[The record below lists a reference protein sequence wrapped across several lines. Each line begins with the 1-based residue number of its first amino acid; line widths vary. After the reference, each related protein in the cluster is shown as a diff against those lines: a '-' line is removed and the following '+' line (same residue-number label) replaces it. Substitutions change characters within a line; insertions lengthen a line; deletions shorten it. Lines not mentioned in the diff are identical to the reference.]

1 MKKLVFLLLILTSC
15 TAGVELKEVEY
26 DYLLNDGN
34 SKVWMIDKM
43 IVKNSNIASQ
53 FDTEKELLIFYQ
65 SGKCQY
71 IPVKQ
76 LGHQNG
82 KVGNY
87 VLFSK
92 EKELKLYFKKK
103 VWHFEMKEITEDAI
117 SLVPT
122 EDSEEQFTLKL
133 VPLKQLFNAD

>member
-1 MKKLVFLLLILTSC
+1 MKRFAFLLLVLTSC

-26 DYLLNDGN
+26 DYLMNDGN
-34 SKVWMIDKM
+34 SKVWMIDQM
-43 IVKNSNIASQ
+43 IVKNSNIASP
-53 FDTEKELLIFYQ
+53 FDSEKELLIFYQ
-65 SGKCQY
+65 SGRFQY

-103 VWHFEMKEITEDAI
+103 LWHFAMTEISEDAI
-117 SLVPT
+117 TLVPV
-122 EDSEEQFTLKL
+122 ENSDEQFTLKL
-133 VPLKQLFNAD
+133 IPLKELFQVN